1 MKYGVRN
8 SMKATVTKIKKGDI
22 MSQLSCKLNEAYVMT
37 SILSTDSIDDLNL
50 KEGDQVVLLVK
61 AIHVIPAKED

>member
-8 SMKATVTKIKKGDI
+8 SMKATVTKVKKGDI
-22 MSQLSCKLNEAYVMT
+22 MSQISCKRAEPGTMT
-37 SILSTDSIDDLNL
+37 SILSTESLEELNL

-61 AIHVIPAKED
+61 AIHVIPAKE